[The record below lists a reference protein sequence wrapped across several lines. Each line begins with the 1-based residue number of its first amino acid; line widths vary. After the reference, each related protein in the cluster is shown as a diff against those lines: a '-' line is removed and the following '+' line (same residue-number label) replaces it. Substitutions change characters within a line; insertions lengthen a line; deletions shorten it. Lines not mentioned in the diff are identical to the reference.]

1 MVANTLGQLGPDC
14 LQFLWILA
22 DNDAQTQLHPD
33 LESLPNDITTQG
45 NNNSP
50 YSIDSQRQRGRKYHD
65 NRLRLLTCIFEAVT
79 ERIFGATFHLSNSKH
94 YRDWLKQT
102 RHNWQTSIPAYDL
115 STQSTGSTFS
125 SDAGTLSMAVDSSQA
140 IPHSQNSRHVSTFSD
155 RTLPLESQESL
166 SFSPMETSGSPM
178 PGQITTPTS
187 AIVNYVIN
195 AEGGGYKRREVERLT
210 LSLSSSDISE
220 TTRPARRRRIIH
232 DPLSPLTYVHTPT
245 NLTQNDSG
253 HP

>member
-1 MVANTLGQLGPDC
+1 MTTDC
-14 LQFLWILA
+14 
-22 DNDAQTQLHPD
+22 
-33 LESLPNDITTQG
+33 
-45 NNNSP
+45 NS
-50 YSIDSQRQRGRKYHD
+50 
-65 NRLRLLTCIFEAVT
+65 
-79 ERIFGATFHLSNSKH
+79 FGVTFHFSISKH
-94 YRDWLKQT
+94 YQDWLKQT

-220 TTRPARRRRIIH
+220 TTRPARRRRIH
-232 DPLSPLTYVHTPT
+232 YPLSPLTYVHTPT